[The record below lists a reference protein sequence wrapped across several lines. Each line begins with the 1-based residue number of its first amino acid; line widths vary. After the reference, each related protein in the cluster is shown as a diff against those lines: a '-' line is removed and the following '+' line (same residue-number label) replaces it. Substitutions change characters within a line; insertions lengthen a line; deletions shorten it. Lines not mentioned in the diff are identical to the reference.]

1 MTKDGTRLM
10 KQMVR
15 DAKLCMAGDKLAT
28 ILYNMI
34 HHEKK
39 IDQAE
44 IKQAIENWNITAGGE
59 R

>member
-15 DAKLCMAGDKLAT
+15 DAKLCMAGDTLAT

-34 HHEKK
+34 HHGRKVDRIVIE
-39 IDQAE
+39 E
-44 IKQAIENWNITAGGE
+44 AIENWNITAGGE